1 MRVFYTWCVVLDT
14 FSLLCLI
21 NFDLRYFVWLASVQT
36 LSVMRVMFYPHTY
49 HIFDKKWR
57 EIFSPESLSSFSSAP
72 ISFIWFQSKLSK
84 ISAFTYAILEIL
96 NAMDRPIVHCPIR
109 SHIASTVS
117 LNSKMKTSS
126 TTNIVNIA

>member
-57 EIFSPESLSSFSSAP
+57 EIFSPESLSSFSSVSN
-72 ISFIWFQSKLSK
+72 SFIKLDQNLAKFRPSLFV
-84 ISAFTYAILEIL
+84 IIEIL
-96 NAMDRPIVHCPIR
+96 NAMDVPKVQLVV
-109 SHIASTVS
+109 T
-117 LNSKMKTSS
+117 
-126 TTNIVNIA
+126 